1 VLTLLVD
8 KGGFYIKNIKF
19 SRYEEN
25 KTITAIISTIKPSTT
40 INVGDTPVITVPS
53 RSTTGATTIDHVDV
67 YANNLLIGTM
77 TEAPY
82 KFEFVPNEKG
92 SYSIVAIATGSNG
105 KCRTSAAKTMKVNGK
120 RVPYKTVSLPGTI
133 EAENFD
139 KGGEGLSFH
148 DSDADDQGGA
158 GYRTDNEGIDI
169 VKTGSRYVLGYT
181 AANEWTEYTV
191 NVTQAGK
198 YSYEATVSSGTT
210 GSGFTIGLKN
220 GSSITSLAKVNVPK
234 TADNSWDTYTTVK
247 GNLST
252 ALKEGQQILRFTI
265 NGANC
270 NIDKVKFECTE
281 PADGIM
287 TQTAAPTNA
296 TVYNL
301 YGVPVGTT
309 AGWQSL
315 PRGLYI
321 VNGRKVKK

>member
-1 VLTLLVD
+1 
-8 KGGFYIKNIKF
+8 
-19 SRYEEN
+19 
-25 KTITAIISTIKPSTT
+25 
-40 INVGDTPVITVPS
+40 
-53 RSTTGATTIDHVDV
+53 
-67 YANNLLIGTM
+67 M
-77 TEAPY
+77 
-82 KFEFVPNEKG
+82 
-92 SYSIVAIATGSNG
+92 
-105 KCRTSAAKTMKVNGK
+105 
-120 RVPYKTVSLPGTI
+120 
-133 EAENFD
+133 
-139 KGGEGLSFH
+139 GGESLSFK

-158 GYRTDNEGIDI
+158 GYRTDNEGVDI
-169 VKTGSRYVLGYT
+169 VKSGNRYVLGYT
-181 AANEWTEYTV
+181 VADEWTEYTV

-287 TQTAAPTNA
+287 TQTAAPTNP